1 MCQLGIGTFLNPW
14 TSSTTKLRI
23 YTNSRKISR
32 ITTIFLIFLLNAIV
46 MASRRTFLHHLGLG
60 LSLPGLAAFAPPATS
75 RPPFPSPN
83 LEEEAYWKAI
93 RHQFPLRN
101 NRIYLN
107 NGTFGPAPYSVLD
120 ALQQSSLDINTS
132 GEYGNSDAERVQLA
146 QFFGIKTTELSITH
160 NTTEG
165 INILAWGIPLQA
177 GDEVILTS
185 HEHAGNALPWLNRA
199 KYDGIVLRIFE
210 PKATQAENLNEVQKL
225 ISTKTKVIA
234 IPHVTC
240 TTGLVF
246 PIPEI
251 CNLAKSRGI
260 LTAIDGAHGA
270 GTFNLD
276 LTSMGCDFYAGCF
289 HKWMLGPSG
298 TAFLYVREESLENLR
313 PVMIGG
319 HSDTGW
325 DISSTPPTLTGYVPS
340 ARRFDYGTQSK
351 ALAVGMVAATE
362 FHAQIGKNR
371 IETRLQTLNQYLMD
385 GLLELNSKLD
395 ILTPLEKESRIALLT
410 FRPKNMSY
418 QVCGNELGKAGFR
431 IRQVPEGKI
440 NAIRVSTHVYNTKEE
455 VDEFLDALTRILT

>member
-1 MCQLGIGTFLNPW
+1 M
-14 TSSTTKLRI
+14 S
-23 YTNSRKISR
+23 
-32 ITTIFLIFLLNAIV
+32 
-46 MASRRTFLHHLGLG
+46 SRRTFLQHLGLG
-60 LSLPGLAAFAPPATS
+60 LSLPSIAGFSFPQEK
-75 RPPFPSPN
+75 RPPFPSSSIQD
-83 LEEEAYWKAI
+83 EAYWKAI
-93 RHQFPLRN
+93 KGQFPLTAD
-101 NRIYLN
+101 RIYLN
-107 NGTFGPAPYSVLD
+107 NGTFGPAPFSVLE
-120 ALQQSSLDINTS
+120 ALQKSSLDINTS

-146 QFFGIKTTELSITH
+146 QFFGIKPSEFSITH

-177 GDEVILTS
+177 GDEVILTT

-199 KYDGIVLRIFE
+199 KYSGIVLRTFE
-210 PKATQAENLNEVQKL
+210 PKETQAKNLNEIQKL
-225 ISTKTKVIA
+225 INSNTKVIA

-246 PIPEI
+246 PIQEI
-251 CNLAKSRGI
+251 CSLAKLRGI

-276 LTSMGCDFYAGCF
+276 LTAMGCDFYAGCF

-298 TAFLYVREESLENLR
+298 TAFLYVREESLEKLR

-325 DISSTPPTLTGYVPS
+325 DMTSTPPTLAGYVPS

-362 FHAQIGKNR
+362 FHTQIGKDR
-371 IETRLQTLNQYLMD
+371 VETRLQTLNQYLLD
-385 GLLELNSKLD
+385 GLLELNNKLD

-410 FRPKNMSY
+410 FRPKNMPY
-418 QVCGNELGKAGFR
+418 QVCGDELGKAGFR
-431 IRQVPEGKI
+431 IRQVPEGKV

-455 VDEFLDALTRILT
+455 VDAFLAALTRILS

>member
-1 MCQLGIGTFLNPW
+1 M
-14 TSSTTKLRI
+14 S
-23 YTNSRKISR
+23 
-32 ITTIFLIFLLNAIV
+32 
-46 MASRRTFLHHLGLG
+46 SRRTFLQHLGLG
-60 LSLPGLAAFAPPATS
+60 LSLPSIAGFSFPQEK
-75 RPPFPSPN
+75 RPPFPSSSIQD
-83 LEEEAYWKAI
+83 EAYWKAI
-93 RHQFPLRN
+93 KGQFPLTAD
-101 NRIYLN
+101 RIYLN
-107 NGTFGPAPYSVLD
+107 NGTFGPAPFSVLE
-120 ALQQSSLDINTS
+120 ALQKSSLDINTS

-146 QFFGIKTTELSITH
+146 QFIGIKPSEFSITH

-177 GDEVILTS
+177 GDEVILTT

-199 KYDGIVLRIFE
+199 KYSGIVLRTFE
-210 PKATQAENLNEVQKL
+210 PKETQAKNLNEIQKL
-225 ISTKTKVIA
+225 INSNTKVIA

-246 PIPEI
+246 PIQEI
-251 CNLAKSRGI
+251 CSLAKLRGI

-276 LTSMGCDFYAGCF
+276 LTAMGCDFYAGCF

-298 TAFLYVREESLENLR
+298 TAFLYVREESLEKLR

-325 DISSTPPTLTGYVPS
+325 DMTSTPPTLAGYVPS

-362 FHAQIGKNR
+362 FHTQIGKDR
-371 IETRLQTLNQYLMD
+371 VETRLQTLNQYLLD
-385 GLLELNSKLD
+385 GLLELNNKLD

-410 FRPKNMSY
+410 FRPKNMPY
-418 QVCGNELGKAGFR
+418 QVCGDELGKAGFR
-431 IRQVPEGKI
+431 IRQVPEGKV

-455 VDEFLDALTRILT
+455 VDAFLAALTRILS

>member
-1 MCQLGIGTFLNPW
+1 
-14 TSSTTKLRI
+14 
-23 YTNSRKISR
+23 
-32 ITTIFLIFLLNAIV
+32 

-60 LSLPGLAAFAPPATS
+60 LSLPGLAAFALPNTS
-75 RPPFPSPN
+75 RTPFPSPN

-93 RHQFPLRN
+93 RQQFPLQN

-107 NGTFGPAPYSVLD
+107 NGTFGPAPHSVLD
-120 ALQQSSLDINTS
+120 ALQKSSLDINTS

-146 QFFGIKTTELSITH
+146 QFFGIKTTEFSITH

-165 INILAWGIPLQA
+165 INIMAWGIPLQA
-177 GDEVILTS
+177 GDEVILTT

-199 KYDGIVLRIFE
+199 KYDGIVLRTFE
-210 PKATQAENLNEVQKL
+210 PKATQAENLNEIQKL
-225 ISTKTKVIA
+225 INSKTKVIA

-246 PIPEI
+246 PIQEI
-251 CNLAKSRGI
+251 CSLAKSRGI

-276 LTSMGCDFYAGCF
+276 LTAMGCDFYAGCF

-298 TAFLYVREESLENLR
+298 TAFLYVREESLEKLR

-325 DISSTPPTLTGYVPS
+325 DMTATPPSLAGYVPS

-362 FHAQIGKNR
+362 FHTQIGKDR
-371 IETRLQTLNQYLMD
+371 IETRLQTLNQYVLD

-395 ILTPLEKESRIALLT
+395 ILTPLEKESRISLLT

-431 IRQVPEGKI
+431 IRQVPEGKV

-455 VDEFLDALTRILT
+455 VDTFLAALTRILT